1 MIGIIDV
8 GGGQRDIY
16 GAGVLD
22 YCMKFGI
29 RFDYCIGVSA
39 GSANLGSYLAGQ
51 SQRNFRFYTD
61 YSFRKEYMGLGQFLS
76 TRNYINLDYIYSTLA
91 NHDGEDPLDFPAMK
105 NSGRIFRIV
114 ATDARTGKPHYFS
127 MDDIQQD
134 NYDVF
139 KASSCVPGFNKP
151 YPIGDGIYFD
161 GGFSDPIPVE
171 KAFADGSDKVVV
183 ILTRPVDQ
191 VRDPKKDQFMAR
203 RLASQY
209 PEAAKAL
216 ANRAQTYNSQVE
228 LCKKYAAEG
237 RLLIVAP
244 DDIGKM
250 KTLTRDL
257 EALKH
262 LYHKGQDD
270 ATAIIGF
277 LGIKLS
283 SHTPAMMQYPY

>member
-39 GSANLGSYLAGQ
+39 GSANLASYLSGQ
-51 SQRNFRFYTD
+51 SSRNFRFYTD
-61 YSFRKEYMGLGQFLS
+61 YSFRKEYMGIAQFLS
-76 TRNYINLDYIYSTLA
+76 TGNYINLDYVYSTLA
-91 NHDGEDPLDFPAMK
+91 NSDSEDPLDYAAIK
-105 NSGRIFRIV
+105 NSSQELVVV
-114 ATDARTGKPHYFS
+114 ATDARTGKPVYFTR
-127 MDDIQQD
+127 DDMAQD
-134 NYDVF
+134 QYDIF

-151 YPIGDGIYFD
+151 YPIGDGLYYD
-161 GGFSDPIPVE
+161 GGISDPIPIE
-171 KAFADGSDKVVV
+171 KAFDAGCEKVVV
-183 ILTRPVDQ
+183 ILTRPLSYQ
-191 VRDPKKDQFMAR
+191 RDPKNDRKIVR
-203 RLASQY
+203 RIRSKY
-209 PEAAKAL
+209 PQAAEAL
-216 ANRAQTYNSQVE
+216 ENRAATYNRQLD
-228 LCKKYAAEG
+228 LCKQYAEEG
-237 RLLIVAP
+237 KVLIVAP
-244 DDIGKM
+244 DDIGKL

-270 ATAIIGF
+270 AAAIIGF

-283 SHTPAMMQYPY
+283 TFDPGMMRYPY